1 MALDRFPNVGKA
13 GSAIFNCRA
22 DRPTRSPAGLG
33 RACVRWRP
41 ADNYLLMGSAT
52 YLFLKSAMAEGMP
65 LEKMAAVERES
76 EADIFEIIL
85 EQMGRSAVVVGM
97 GNTKGR
103 GLGLARFLC
112 LNRSAPREAP
122 RKEVA

>member
-1 MALDRFPNVGKA
+1 M
-13 GSAIFNCRA
+13 S
-22 DRPTRSPAGLG
+22 
-33 RACVRWRP
+33 
-41 ADNYLLMGSAT
+41 
-52 YLFLKSAMAEGMP
+52 LK
-65 LEKMAAVERES
+65 KMAAVERES

-103 GLGLARFLC
+103 GLSLARFF